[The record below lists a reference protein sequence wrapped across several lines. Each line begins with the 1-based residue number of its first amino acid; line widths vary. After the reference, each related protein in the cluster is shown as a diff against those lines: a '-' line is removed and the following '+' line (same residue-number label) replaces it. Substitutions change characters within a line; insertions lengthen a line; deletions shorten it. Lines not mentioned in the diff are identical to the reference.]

1 MMELDDERYMGNHD
15 AFEIQQ
21 RTLRNNSERAMID
34 MARMM
39 REQQYGYPQ
48 PYIRPRHRVLR
59 FVRAA
64 INLAGV
70 ILILA
75 TAFGILEFL
84 LTGH

>member
-1 MMELDDERYMGNHD
+1 MESDNERYMGNHD
-15 AFEIQQ
+15 AFEVQQ
-21 RTLRNNSERAMID
+21 RTLHNNSERAMID

-48 PYIRPRHRVLR
+48 PYVRPRHRVARLI
-59 FVRAA
+59 RAA
-64 INLAGV
+64 INFAVV

-75 TAFGILEFL
+75 VVFGFLEFL